1 MANTRE
7 MATSPPVQK
16 ADKAVTADTPALQIE
31 VNGEARRVPR
41 GTSVAALLDLL
52 ELRGRRVAVARN
64 RRVVPRS
71 AYTQQI
77 LENGDRFEILDAV
90 GGG

>member
-1 MANTRE
+1 M
-7 MATSPPVQK
+7 SP
-16 ADKAVTADTPALQIE
+16 DSTADAPALRIE
-31 VNGEARRVPR
+31 VNGEARRVPD
-41 GTSVAALLDLL
+41 GTSVAALLELL
-52 ELRGRRVAVARN
+52 GLAGRRVAVARN

-71 AYTQQI
+71 AYPRQT